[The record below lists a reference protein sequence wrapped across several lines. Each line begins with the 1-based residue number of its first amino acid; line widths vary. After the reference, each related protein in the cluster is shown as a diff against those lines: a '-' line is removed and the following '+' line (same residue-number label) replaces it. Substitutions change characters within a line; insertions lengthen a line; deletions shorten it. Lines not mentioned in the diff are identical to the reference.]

1 MAFNCCFGFLG
12 ICFGFIPRRNSR
24 QSLIDETNMTY
35 DVLPRYNP
43 QQVKPQ
49 QVNPRQVLSTEYIRM
64 LIDNNYEPTNNWFDF
79 ASINGITAFLQREYS
94 PLINADMVY
103 EALLLEPH
111 YKISYRMD
119 APGCR
124 FIKHK
129 MK

>member
-1 MAFNCCFGFLG
+1 MAFKCCFGFFG
-12 ICFGFIPRRNSR
+12 VCFGFIPRNKSR
-24 QSLIDETNMTY
+24 ESLIDESNMNY

-43 QQVKPQ
+43 QQV
-49 QVNPRQVLSTEYIRM
+49 NPRQVLTSEYIRSI
-64 LIDNNYEPTNNWFDF
+64 IDSNYEPTNNWFDF

-124 FIKHK
+124 FIRHK
-129 MK
+129 MKY